1 MKINRFGL
9 ALCSLAL
16 AIAPA
21 FAQDAG
27 KDTKTNA
34 QDANLVKM
42 APGQKAKI
50 TGVIIKREADSFIVR
65 DLTGGDVMVSLGN
78 FTKVEEKKSNP
89 FRRAKNYN
97 TTLLLRGLSVEVEG
111 KGDSNGRLTADKVKF
126 TEDAL
131 VVARNVETRVT
142 PVEGRV
148 GEAETRIAQTEE
160 NAKRLSGQLEELAA
174 ISNAAK
180 GGAKAAQETADT
192 ALSNANTAIAGVEA
206 TNRRMETWFSSLDDY
221 EAKRGITVNFKVNR
235 FDLLPDAKLVLDE
248 IATQAKSEKGYMI
261 EVMGFASAD
270 GSEAKNRILSQK
282 RADAVVR
289 YLAEN
294 HMIPLRRIITP
305 FGYGEAQP
313 VAENTSREGREQNR
327 RVEVKIL
334 VNKGMTAQPEAVRM
348 QKSVSSTMEN
358 SRPRETTTSRV
369 P

>member
-9 ALCSLAL
+9 ALCSVALAL
-16 AIAPA
+16 APA
-21 FAQDAG
+21 FAQEAG
-27 KDTKTNA
+27 KDAKNNA
-34 QDANLVKM
+34 QDANLVKL
-42 APGQKAKI
+42 APGQKAKVS
-50 TGVIIKREADSFIVR
+50 GVIIKRNADTFTVR
-65 DLTGGDVMVSLGN
+65 DLTGSDVLVTLGN

-97 TTLLLRGLSVEVEG
+97 TTLLLRGLSVEIEG
-111 KGDSNGRLTADKVKF
+111 KGDANGRLAADKVKF
-126 TEDAL
+126 SENAL
-131 VVARNVETRVT
+131 IVARNVETRVT

-148 GEAETRIAQTEE
+148 GEAETRISQTEE

-180 GGAKAAQETADT
+180 GGAKAAQETAD
-192 ALSNANTAIAGVEA
+192 AAMSNANAAIAGVEA

-221 EAKRGITVNFKVNR
+221 EAKRGITVNFKVNKY
-235 FDLLPDAKLVLDE
+235 DLLPEAKLVLDE
-248 IATQAKSEKGYMI
+248 IATQAKTEKAYMI

-270 GSEAKNRILSQK
+270 GDENRNRMLSQK

-294 HMIPLRRIITP
+294 HLIPLRRIITP

-313 VAENTSREGREQNR
+313 VADNTRREGREQNR

-334 VNKGMTAQPEAVRM
+334 VNKAMTGQPEPVRV
-348 QKSVSSTMEN
+348 QKSISSSLEG
-358 SRPRETTTSRV
+358 SRPRETTTTRV

>member
-9 ALCSLAL
+9 VLCSVAL
-16 AIAPA
+16 AVAPV

-27 KDTKTNA
+27 KDMKTNA
-34 QDANLVKM
+34 QDATLVKM
-42 APGQKAKI
+42 APGQKAKVS
-50 TGVIIKREADSFIVR
+50 GVIVKRDADTFIVR
-65 DLTGGDVMVSLGN
+65 DLTGADVLVTLGN

-97 TTLLLRGLSVEVEG
+97 TTLLLRGLSVEIEG
-111 KGDSNGRLTADKVKF
+111 KGDANGRLTADKIKF
-126 TEDAL
+126 TENAL

-148 GEAETRIAQTEE
+148 GEAETRISQTEE
-160 NAKRLSGQLEELAA
+160 NAKRLSGQLEELSA

-180 GGAKAAQETADT
+180 GGAKAAQETAD
-192 ALSNANTAIAGVEA
+192 AAMSNANAAIAGVEA
-206 TNRRMETWFSSLDDY
+206 TNRRMETWISSLDDY

-235 FDLLPDAKLVLDE
+235 YELLPEAKLVLDE
-248 IATQAKSEKGYMI
+248 IAVQAKTEKAYMI

-270 GSEAKNRILSQK
+270 GSENKNRMLSQR

-313 VAENTSREGREQNR
+313 VADNLSREGREQNR

-334 VNKGMTAQPEAVRM
+334 VNKGMTAQPDPVRM
-348 QKSVSSTMEN
+348 QKSISSSLEG
-358 SRPRETTTSRV
+358 SRPRETTTTRV